1 MIVMRTELN
10 SVENAL
16 ITEAAAAD
24 YLGIS
29 IRTIQA
35 WRVRGGGP
43 KYVKLGKAVR
53 YRPSDIQVWIE
64 SHLTSSTSEVGARS

>member
-1 MIVMRTELN
+1 MRTELN
-10 SVENAL
+10 SIENAL

-35 WRVRGGGP
+35 WRMRGGGP
-43 KYVKLGKAVR
+43 IFVKLGKSVR
-53 YRPSDIQVWIE
+53 YRPSDIQAWIE
-64 SHLTSSTSEVGARS
+64 AHLASSTSEVEARS

>member
-1 MIVMRTELN
+1 M
-10 SVENAL
+10 

-43 KYVKLGKAVR
+43 SYVKMGKSVR
-53 YRPSDIQVWIE
+53 YRPSDIQNWIE
-64 SHLTSSTSEVGARS
+64 SHLTSSTSEVGAGS

>member
-1 MIVMRTELN
+1 MRTELN

-43 KYVKLGKAVR
+43 SYVKMGKSVR
-53 YRPSDIQVWIE
+53 YRPSDIQSWIE
-64 SHLTSSTSEVGARS
+64 AHLASSTSEVEARS

>member
-1 MIVMRTELN
+1 MRTELN

-43 KYVKLGKAVR
+43 IFVKMGKTVR
-53 YRPSDIQVWIE
+53 YRSSDIQNWIE
-64 SHLTSSTSEVGARS
+64 SHLASSTSEVGAMS

>member
-1 MIVMRTELN
+1 MRTELN

-35 WRVRGGGP
+35 WRWAEICEA
-43 KYVKLGKAVR
+43 GK
-53 YRPSDIQVWIE
+53 
-64 SHLTSSTSEVGARS
+64 VGTLPAF

>member
-1 MIVMRTELN
+1 MRTELN

-35 WRVRGGGP
+35 WRMRGGGP
-43 KYVKLGKAVR
+43 IFVKLGKSVR
-53 YRPSDIQVWIE
+53 YRPSDIQAWIE
-64 SHLTSSTSEVGARS
+64 AHLASSTSEVEAGS

>member
-1 MIVMRTELN
+1 MRTELN
-10 SVENAL
+10 SAENAL

-43 KYVKLGKAVR
+43 NYVKLGKAVR
-53 YRPSDIQVWIE
+53 YRPSDIQAWIE
-64 SHLTSSTSEVGARS
+64 AHLTSSTSDAEARL

>member
-1 MIVMRTELN
+1 MRTELN

-35 WRVRGGGP
+35 WRWAKFREA
-43 KYVKLGKAVR
+43 GKIGKV
-53 YRPSDIQVWIE
+53 
-64 SHLTSSTSEVGARS
+64 STF